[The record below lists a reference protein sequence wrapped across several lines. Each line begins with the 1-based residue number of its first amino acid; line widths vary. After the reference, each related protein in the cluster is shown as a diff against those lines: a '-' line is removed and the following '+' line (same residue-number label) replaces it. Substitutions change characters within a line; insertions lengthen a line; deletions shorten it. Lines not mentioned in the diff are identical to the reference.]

1 MASNKEGV
9 WKKMT
14 TVYPKEV
21 LDKFIIKENSSF
33 NKERIDR
40 EVKYLRKLGW
50 KVKRKK
56 FGNIDGSGEIYSY
69 EARKPK

>member
-1 MASNKEGV
+1 
-9 WKKMT
+9 MT
-14 TVYPKEV
+14 TVHPKGTT
-21 LDKFIIKENSSF
+21 DKFIIKENSSF

-40 EVKYLRKLGW
+40 EVKHLRKLGW

-56 FGNIDGSGEIYSY
+56 HGDVDGSGEIYSY